1 MDEINQSWDLRND
14 PVMASYLKRKKQ
26 IKLPDRKKIYNFM
39 KKFDALKNDQD
50 EENDFD
56 FVTDIKNTLNLSSC
70 VTNDNPNLKKNP
82 KIKFGIFTR
91 SKF

>member
-39 KKFDALKNDQD
+39 KKFDALKND
-50 EENDFD
+50 
-56 FVTDIKNTLNLSSC
+56 
-70 VTNDNPNLKKNP
+70 
-82 KIKFGIFTR
+82 
-91 SKF
+91 